1 MELPEIVM
9 KNSFHVNPVVL
20 EWEKSLSA
28 AKARRGV
35 DFMYIVHSTFAVPDD
50 KAEEVISIYHSR
62 SGLVDEAE
70 GFQRFLLLQNE
81 KKPGEITVHMEWDT
95 KEHFMT
101 WIQSEDYKRIHE
113 LEKKYPDKD
122 LASIIPS
129 IDKYKVVAY

>member
-1 MELPEIVM
+1 MSE
-9 KNSFHVNPVVL
+9 
-20 EWEKSLSA
+20 
-28 AKARRGV
+28 AKAMGGV
-35 DFMYIVHSTFAVPDD
+35 DFMYIVHSTFVVPDE
-50 KAEEVISIYHSR
+50 KADEVISIYHSR

-95 KEHFMT
+95 KDHFMT
-101 WIQSEDYKRIHE
+101 WIQSEDYKRIHD
-113 LEKKYPDKD
+113 LEKKYPDQE

>member
-1 MELPEIVM
+1 M
-9 KNSFHVNPVVL
+9 SDHVPL
-20 EWEKSLSA
+20 
-28 AKARRGV
+28 RRV
-35 DFMYIVHSTFAVPDD
+35 NLMYIVHSTFVVPDE

-95 KEHFMT
+95 KEDFMK
-101 WIQSEDYKRIHE
+101 WVQSEDYKRIHD
-113 LEKKYPDKD
+113 LEKKYPDQE

-129 IDKYKVVAY
+129 IHRYKVVAH

>member
-1 MELPEIVM
+1 
-9 KNSFHVNPVVL
+9 
-20 EWEKSLSA
+20 
-28 AKARRGV
+28 
-35 DFMYIVHSTFAVPDD
+35 MYIVHSTFVVPDE

-70 GFQRFLLLQNE
+70 GFQRFLLLQND

-101 WIQSEDYKRIHE
+101 WVKSEDYKRIHD
-113 LEKKYPDKD
+113 LEKKYPDQE

-129 IDKYKVVAY
+129 IDRYKVVAY

>member
-1 MELPEIVM
+1 VG
-9 KNSFHVNPVVL
+9 
-20 EWEKSLSA
+20 KSLSA

-35 DFMYIVHSTFAVPDD
+35 GFMYIVHSTFAVPDD
-50 KAEEVISIYHSR
+50 KADEVISIYHSR

-81 KKPGEITVHMEWDT
+81 KKPGEITVHMEWDK

>member
-1 MELPEIVM
+1 MGE
-9 KNSFHVNPVVL
+9 SFLEYIVVL
-20 EWEKSLSA
+20 KWEKSMSE
-28 AKARRGV
+28 AKAMGGV
-35 DFMYIVHSTFAVPDD
+35 DFMYIVHSTFVVPDE
-50 KAEEVISIYHSR
+50 KADEVISIYHSR

-95 KEHFMT
+95 KDHFMT
-101 WIQSEDYKRIHE
+101 WIQSEDYKRIHD
-113 LEKKYPDKD
+113 LEKKYPDQE